1 MVVRWQ
7 PQFIGSSSYC
17 KESGVTKLISI
28 QRREEDANPANG
40 RRVFHVSFGLDVG
53 GQEKLLVEFAR
64 MADRGQF
71 DLRFI
76 SLGSRGR
83 LAEDIEALG
92 WPVTALGAATGL
104 RPRLILKLGWL
115 FRRWRPDV
123 VHTHDQRALFYAGPA
138 AWLTRVPMVVH
149 TRHGRD
155 IHATPRQTVTAR
167 HLSRL
172 VDRFVCVSEEV
183 AALSGEQGVAGW
195 RLRTILNGIDLSR
208 FHFGGPDA
216 AGPVVT
222 VARLSPEKDV
232 ANLVRATAL
241 AAKQAPELRVEVA
254 GGGPCLDD
262 LKRLAASLDVG
273 DRITFLGDVRDIP
286 AVLAQARMFVLPSR
300 SEGIPLTVLE
310 AMACGVPVIAT
321 RVGGLPEV
329 VVEGK
334 TGHLVPPADPAALA
348 EAILTVWRD
357 PGGGQAMGRTG
368 RQRAEDRFNVRRMV
382 ADYETLYL
390 EGGKPERRSISPVRS
405 DATLTTAAAVQSDV
419 E

>member
-1 MVVRWQ
+1 MKSPEISPRASR
-7 PQFIGSSSYC
+7 IAH
-17 KESGVTKLISI
+17 VT
-28 QRREEDANPANG
+28 
-40 RRVFHVSFGLDVG
+40 FGLDVG

-76 SLGSRGR
+76 SLGTRGPV
-83 LAEDIEALG
+83 AKDIEALG
-92 WPVTALGAATGL
+92 WPVSALGAPSGL
-104 RPRLILKLGWL
+104 RPGLIVKLARL
-115 FRRWRPDV
+115 FRRWRPDL
-123 VHTHDQRALFYAGPA
+123 VHTHDQRALCYAAPG
-138 AWLTRVPMVVH
+138 AWLARVPRIVH

-155 IHATPRQTVTAR
+155 VHATHRQTAIFR
-167 HLSRL
+167 QLAKL

-183 AALSGEQGVAGW
+183 AELSRAQGIAGL
-195 RLRTILNGIDLSR
+195 RLRTIVNGIDISR
-208 FHFGGPDA
+208 FAFNGADP

-232 ANLVRATAL
+232 ANLVRATAM
-241 AAKQAPELRVEVA
+241 AAKRAPELRVEVA
-254 GGGPCLDD
+254 GSGPCLED
-262 LKRLAASLDVG
+262 LKQLAASLDVG
-273 DRITFLGDVRDIP
+273 DRITFLGEVGDVR
-286 AVLAQARMFVLPSR
+286 ALLTRARMFVLPSR
-300 SEGIPLTVLE
+300 SEGTPLTVLE
-310 AMACGVPVIAT
+310 AMACGLPVVAT

-334 TGHLVPPADPAALA
+334 TGHLVPPEDPAALA

-357 PGGGQAMGRTG
+357 PGVGQAMGRTG

-390 EGGKPERRSISPVRS
+390 EGGKPERRCISPARS
-405 DATLTTAAAVQSDV
+405 DATLTAAAAVPSDV